1 MPSRQNVESTP
12 ADRRRW
18 LHSIQNGATMIAP
31 LPRSTRR
38 IGGAVVVLLL
48 ALSLAAC
55 GGAPAAA
62 PTATPIPTAT
72 FTPTPAPTATPTPA
86 AEAAGADSEAG
97 VAAAAADGAALVA
110 TELQINEMLQTA
122 LAEQQDLP
130 ISDVTVRLDP
140 GRIVGSGKLAL
151 GFFNAAI
158 QLSLGLSAVEGKV
171 IPTDI
176 EILLDG
182 KPVPALL
189 QGQIDAMTA
198 PIIEEASRADY
209 GFYVESVEIT
219 DDEIRIAGE

>member
-1 MPSRQNVESTP
+1 
-12 ADRRRW
+12 
-18 LHSIQNGATMIAP
+18 MITQFTRYA
-31 LPRSTRR
+31 RR

-55 GGAPAAA
+55 GGNPAAA
-62 PTATPIPTAT
+62 PTSTPVPTAT
-72 FTPTPAPTATPTPA
+72 FTPTPAPTPTSTPIPT
-86 AEAAGADSEAG
+86 AEAAGVGDDVG
-97 VAAAAADGAALVA
+97 VAAAAADGGALVA
-110 TELQINEMLQTA
+110 TEQQINDMLQTA

-158 QLSLGLSAVEGKV
+158 QLSLGLSAVDGKV
-171 IPTDI
+171 IPTGI

-219 DDEIRIAGE
+219 ADEIRIAGE

>member
-1 MPSRQNVESTP
+1 
-12 ADRRRW
+12 
-18 LHSIQNGATMIAP
+18 MIAP
-31 LPRSTRR
+31 FTRFTRR

-55 GGAPAAA
+55 GARPAAA
-62 PTATPIPTAT
+62 PTATPAPTAT
-72 FTPTPAPTATPTPA
+72 FTPTPAPTATPTPIPT
-86 AEAAGADSEAG
+86 AEATGADSEAG
-97 VAAAAADGAALVA
+97 VTAAAAEGGALVA
-110 TELQINEMLQTA
+110 TEQQINDLLQTA

-130 ISDVTVRLDP
+130 ITDVAVQLDP

-158 QLSLGLSAVEGKV
+158 QLSLGLEAVDGKV
-171 IPTDI
+171 LPTNI

-219 DDEIRIAGE
+219 DTEIRIAGE